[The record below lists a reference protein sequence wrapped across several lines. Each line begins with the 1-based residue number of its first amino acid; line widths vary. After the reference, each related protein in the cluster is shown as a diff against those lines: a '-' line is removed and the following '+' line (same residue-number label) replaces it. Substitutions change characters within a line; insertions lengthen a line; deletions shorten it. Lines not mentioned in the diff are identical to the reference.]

1 MAVVGIFNKS
11 SLLVLSSVLVAC
23 QGGKVPPSCSSTQ
36 AVSNA
41 NVSKLTTGGGILI
54 LEGLS
59 FSPAQENKSVT
70 SQCSA
75 FVRVVSKSAEIF
87 KSQIWTARHCLPD
100 FSSRIMRSDLRLF
113 DGRNAYVQLDI
124 SLSLAQA
131 RDGFF
136 NLVAAKIPEFI
147 DTEKKQKNP
156 ARIALNYTFLE
167 EEGKKNY
174 GAECKRNGA
183 SETVSETL
191 LCSALQDFRL
201 FDADIRPKTKIGSEI
216 LNSLLT
222 RENDSNRRGATESI
236 VKQWQLAVTRQMEME
251 LDISRGRFVDML
263 LQCSEKTPSAV
274 CNYKDTLQI
283 LARKWRAPGRDLIAE
298 AEKDGYFQP
307 GKSYSEYKKS
317 RAQNH
322 YNSVLLPLFSKLQ
335 ASIQSE
341 NLGLIF
347 AGNFAD
353 ADGKSWKFSSAPLKD
368 FFTSQGMSPQFD
380 FFSKESSRDLFFR
393 FESPPGKNLVLSA
406 GDSGSALLLDDSTPF
421 LLLSAKG
428 SSSISGGAAIL
439 ALPEPSNDEVI
450 VSRPTGSSCR

>member
-1 MAVVGIFNKS
+1 MCRNS
-11 SLLVLSSVLVAC
+11 
-23 QGGKVPPSCSSTQ
+23 QQ
-36 AVSNA
+36 AVEFS
-41 NVSKLTTGGGILI
+41 SSM
-54 LEGLS
+54 GLS

-75 FVRVVSKSAEIF
+75 FVRVVSKSGEIF

-100 FSSRIMRSDLRLF
+100 FSSRIVRSYLRLF

-147 DTEKKQKNP
+147 DTDKKKQKNP

-263 LQCSEKTPSAV
+263 LQCSKKHPQRFAITKTHCRFSRENGEHRVAISLLKRRKMDISNQEKV
-274 CNYKDTLQI
+274 I
-283 LARKWRAPGRDLIAE
+283 LNIR
-298 AEKDGYFQP
+298 
-307 GKSYSEYKKS
+307 
-317 RAQNH
+317 
-322 YNSVLLPLFSKLQ
+322 
-335 ASIQSE
+335 
-341 NLGLIF
+341 NLGHRITTT
-347 AGNFAD
+347 A
-353 ADGKSWKFSSAPLKD
+353 
-368 FFTSQGMSPQFD
+368 FFCRYFLS
-380 FFSKESSRDLFFR
+380 FR
-393 FESPPGKNLVLSA
+393 HQYKTKIW
-406 GDSGSALLLDDSTPF
+406 DSF
-421 LLLSAKG
+421 LLETLLMQTENRG
-428 SSSISGGAAIL
+428 SFQ
-439 ALPEPSNDEVI
+439 ALP
-450 VSRPTGSSCR
+450 

>member
-1 MAVVGIFNKS
+1 MMIFGTFNKF
-11 SLLVLSSVLVAC
+11 SLLLLSAAAVAC
-23 QGGKVPPSCSSTQ
+23 QGGKATPACSSTQ
-36 AVSNA
+36 AVSNG
-41 NVSKLTTGGGILI
+41 NISKLTAGGGILI

-59 FSPAQENKSVT
+59 FSPGQENKSVT

-75 FVRVVSKSAEIF
+75 FVRVLSKSGEVF

-100 FSSRIMRSDLRLF
+100 FSSRIVRSDLRLF

-136 NLVAAKIPEFI
+136 NLVASKIPEFI

-191 LCSALQDFRL
+191 LFSALQDFRL
-201 FDADIRPKTKIGSEI
+201 FDADIRPKTRIGSEI

-222 RENDSNRRGATESI
+222 RENDSNRRTAGESV

-298 AEKDGYFQP
+298 AQKDGYVQP
-307 GKSYSEYKKS
+307 GKSYSEYKRS
-317 RAQNH
+317 RAQEH
-322 YNSVLLPLFSKLQ
+322 YNSVLLPIFSKLQ
-335 ASIQSE
+335 TSIQSE

-353 ADGKSWKFSSAPLKD
+353 TDGKSMTFSSAPLKD
-368 FFTSQGMSPQFD
+368 FFTSQGMIPQFD
-380 FFSKESSRDLFFR
+380 FFGKESSRDAFLR

-406 GDSGSALLLDDSTPF
+406 GDSGSALLLDDVTPF

-439 ALPEPSNDEVI
+439 ALPEPSDDEMI